1 MTDQVQNQEPAFTI
15 DDEILTFQ
23 FPVKVVNA
31 MLTVLGGASYV
42 SSAALIDEIRN
53 QANHQVE
60 QIIANKQD
68 AAK

>member
-1 MTDQVQNQEPAFTI
+1 
-15 DDEILTFQ
+15 
-23 FPVKVVNA
+23 
-31 MLTVLGGASYV
+31 
-42 SSAALIDEIRN
+42 LIDEIRN

>member
-1 MTDQVQNQEPAFTI
+1 MTEATQTQEPSFTI

-23 FPVKVVNA
+23 FPVKTVNA
-31 MLTVLGGASYV
+31 MLTVLGNASYV
-42 SSAALIDEIRN
+42 SSAFLIDEIRN

-68 AAK
+68 QAK